1 MKARQVCK
9 ITTSDCEQVGSARI
23 EDWIQVELFYSG
35 DEYFKALE
43 NRIEGAVSHIY
54 LESYIFAFDRLGVRV
69 VDALGRAAQ
78 RGVDVRLI
86 IDGVGSYTWIGKLVE
101 EAKARGIALKVFKR
115 LPWQRI
121 YCWRRFSNLLW
132 NFKQGLTQL
141 NRRTHR
147 KLCVIDGTQAFVGS
161 MNIIECHCNEY
172 MNGDAWRDTGVY
184 VEGDEVGVLQ
194 RDFIRLWKKKDRRM
208 MLKGRLRGRRRVLS
222 GNRVKL
228 NSRKNLREQN
238 YLDLLVLLLGA
249 QKRVWIETAYF
260 VPDRRLVR
268 ALRTV
273 AESGVDVRIMV
284 PAQADV
290 FFIPWVSSAFHRGLL
305 QAGIRIFEYTKTMLH
320 AKAILV
326 DHYGVVGSSNLNHRS
341 LFHDLEVD
349 VHFTDRDAVD
359 SLARQFLHDVTF
371 CREIALDSWHHR
383 PFLQRAIGSGLL
395 LFRGVL

>member
-1 MKARQVCK
+1 MKGRQVSK
-9 ITTSDCEQVGSARI
+9 ITTSENQQVGDVRT
-23 EDWIQVELFYSG
+23 EDWKHIELFYSG

-43 NRIEGAVSHIY
+43 SRIDGAVSHIY
-54 LESYIFAFDRLGVRV
+54 LESYIFAFDRLGIRI

-78 RGVDVRLI
+78 RGVDVRVI
-86 IDGVGSYTWIGKLVE
+86 VDGVGSYTWIGNLVE
-101 EAKARGIALKVFKR
+101 EAKVRGIALKVFKR

-121 YCWRRFSNLLW
+121 YCWRRFSSSLL
-132 NFKQGLTQL
+132 NFKEGLTQL

-147 KLCVIDGTQAFVGS
+147 KLCVIDGTRAFVGS
-161 MNIIECHCNEY
+161 MNIIEYHCNQY

-194 RDFIRLWKKKDRRM
+194 RDFIRLWRKKDRRM
-208 MLKGRLRGRRRVLS
+208 MLKGRLRKRRVSS
-222 GNRVKL
+222 GDRIKL

-249 QKRVWIETAYF
+249 RKRIWIETAYF

-273 AESGVDVRIMV
+273 AESGVDVRVMV

-326 DHYGVVGSSNLNHRS
+326 DDYGVVGSSNLNHRS

-349 VHFTDRDAVD
+349 VHFGDREAVE
-359 SLARQFLHDVTF
+359 SLARQFVYDETS

-383 PFLQRAIGSGLL
+383 PFLQRMIGSVLL
-395 LFRGVL
+395 LVRGVL